1 MEHKTQAA
9 PQLAETSQLTGIIL
23 AAGEG
28 TRMKSKH
35 AKVAHEI
42 LGRPMIQ
49 WVVEAAREAGCMRIV
64 VVVGSHADEVRALLA
79 GQDDIECVEQT
90 ERLGTGHAIRV
101 ALEQTGI
108 ASGPVLVLCGD
119 TPLLRGA
126 TLASLVRAAMAGDPA
141 FANVSADGA
150 PAAPHA
156 DPADAAK
163 APQTLGGALLTMTY
177 ADPTGYGRVMLDA
190 DGLAERIVEQK
201 DCTPE
206 QARITTCNAGVYCF
220 DAALLAAHVGDL
232 TPNNA
237 QHEYYITDLVS
248 VLREA
253 GAPLAALSCDDAD
266 ELMGVNSRVQLA
278 QATNVMQARINE
290 ALMAQGVTM
299 IDPASVWVG
308 PDVRIGRDTT
318 LLPQVMLM
326 GATTIGEDCLIG
338 PNTRLTDTEVG
349 ERCTIDETVAISAL
363 IDNDVECGPRAYL
376 RPGAHLM
383 DGSKAGT
390 HVEIKKS
397 TIGRG
402 SKVPHLSYVGDAT
415 IGEDVNLGAG
425 TITCNYDGR
434 DKYPTTVGDRT
445 FVGSSTMLVA
455 PVNLGADVTV
465 GAGSVITSDVP
476 DGALAVARGRQIVKE
491 GWLPRWKR
499 DKTCAS
505 K

>member
-1 MEHKTQAA
+1 MANQTEVAQQPADT
-9 PQLAETSQLTGIIL
+9 PQLTGIIL

-35 AKVAHEI
+35 AKVVHEV
-42 LGRPMIQ
+42 LGRPMIL
-49 WVVEAAREAGCMRIV
+49 WVVEAAREAGCTRIV

-79 GQDDIECVEQT
+79 GESDVECVEQT

-108 ASGPVLVLCGD
+108 AEGPVLVLCGD

-126 TLASLVRAAMAGDPA
+126 TLARLVEVATA
-141 FANVSADGA
+141 SS
-150 PAAPHA
+150 
-156 DPADAAK
+156 DAQA
-163 APQTLGGALLTMTY
+163 LGGALLTMEY
-177 ADPTGYGRVMLDA
+177 ADPTGYGRVTTGA

-206 QARITTCNAGVYCF
+206 QAKVTTCNAGVYCF
-220 DAALLAAHVGDL
+220 DAALLAAHVGEL
-232 TPNNA
+232 SPNNA
-237 QHEYYITDLVS
+237 QGEYYITDLVS
-248 VLREA
+248 ILREA
-253 GAPLAALSCDDAD
+253 GSPMAALNCEDAD

-278 QATNVMQARINE
+278 QATRVMQARINE

-299 IDPASVWVG
+299 VDPTSVWVG

-318 LLPQVMLM
+318 ILPQVMLM
-326 GATTIGEDCLIG
+326 GATVIGEDCVIG
-338 PNTRLTDTEVG
+338 PNTRLTDTRVG
-349 ERCTIDETVAISAL
+349 TASVLDETVAIGA
-363 IDNDVECGPRAYL
+363 IVDDNVECGPRAYL
-376 RPGAHLM
+376 RPGAHMM

-415 IGEDVNLGAG
+415 IGEGVNLGAG
-425 TITCNYDGR
+425 TITCNYDGCN
-434 DKYPTTVGDRT
+434 KWATTVGDRT

-455 PVNLGADVTV
+455 PVNVGSDCTV
-465 GAGSVITSDVP
+465 GAGSVITADVP

-499 DKTCAS
+499 EQRDE
-505 K
+505 

>member
-1 MEHKTQAA
+1 MTNAQTQATGQTGSAA
-9 PQLAETSQLTGIIL
+9 PQLSQLTGVIL

-35 AKVAHEI
+35 AKVAHEV
-42 LGRPMIQ
+42 LGRPMVS
-49 WVVEAAREAGCMRIV
+49 WVVEAAREAGCQRIV

-79 GQDDIECVEQT
+79 GEPGVECVEQT
-90 ERLGTGHAIRV
+90 ERLGTGHAVRI
-101 ALEQTGI
+101 ALEQAGI
-108 ASGPVLVLCGD
+108 EGGSVLVLCGD
-119 TPLLRGA
+119 TPLLRGT
-126 TLASLVRAAMAGDPA
+126 TLARLVETATAGACAGSTPA
-141 FANVSADGA
+141 
-150 PAAPHA
+150 
-156 DPADAAK
+156 
-163 APQTLGGALLTMTY
+163 TGGALLTMEY

-206 QARITTCNAGVYCF
+206 QAAITTCNAGVYCF
-220 DAALLAAHVGDL
+220 DAALLAAHVGEL
-232 TPNNA
+232 TQNNA
-237 QHEYYITDLVS
+237 QGEYYITDLVS
-248 VLREA
+248 ILRA
-253 GAPLAALSCDDAD
+253 SGAPMAALSCEDAD
-266 ELMGVNSRVQLA
+266 ELMGVNSRAQLA
-278 QATNVMQARINE
+278 QATRAMQGRINA

-299 IDPASVWVG
+299 IDPTSVWVG
-308 PDVRIGRDTT
+308 PEVRVGRDTT
-318 LLPQVMLM
+318 ILPQVMLM
-326 GATTIGEDCLIG
+326 GATTIGEDCVVG

-349 ERCTIDETVAISAL
+349 RGCTLDETVAVGAL

-376 RPGAHLM
+376 RPGTHLM

-465 GAGSVITSDVP
+465 GAGSVITTDVP
-476 DGALAVARGRQIVKE
+476 DGSLAVARGRQIIKQ

-499 DKTCAS
+499 SD
-505 K
+505 